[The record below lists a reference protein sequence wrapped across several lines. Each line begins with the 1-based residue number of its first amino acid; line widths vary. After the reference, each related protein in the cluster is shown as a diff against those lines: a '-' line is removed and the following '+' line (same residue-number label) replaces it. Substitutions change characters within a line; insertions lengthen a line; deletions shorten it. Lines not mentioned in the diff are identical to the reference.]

1 MPVAKVGVEE
11 VEEEEVVEEEEGEAA
26 RGQEVAIPDVQQI
39 LYAFKNVIE
48 LIQLWEQAS
57 GDFLGFFLEDLEYVL
72 LVLLAKAVVA
82 INFRS

>member
-1 MPVAKVGVEE
+1 VE
-11 VEEEEVVEEEEGEAA
+11 VEVEVVVEVVEVEAA

-39 LYAFKNVIE
+39 LYAFTIVIE
-48 LIQLWEQAS
+48 LILLWVQAS
-57 GDFLGFFLEDLEYVL
+57 GDFLGFFLEDLVYVL